1 VSSPHGIR
9 GRFEISLE
17 KLSSSHSEE
26 GKKMTDYN
34 YSDVETRCAGNF
46 RAAGQNLMFFLIGGG
61 IGAAIALLL
70 APKRG
75 SELRG
80 DIANI
85 ATRRYEDTLAKAHE
99 VKRRT
104 AEYLEVA
111 KQTGGEVLDA
121 VVEGA
126 TAVKEAVSKDAET
139 IGAIVETSAK
149 RAASSISRSR

>member
-1 VSSPHGIR
+1 
-9 GRFEISLE
+9 
-17 KLSSSHSEE
+17 
-26 GKKMTDYN
+26 MTDYN
-34 YSDVETRCAGNF
+34 DSDVETRCAGNF
-46 RAAGQNLMFFLIGGG
+46 RAGGQNLLFFLIGGG
-61 IGAAIALLL
+61 IGAAVALLL

-80 DIANI
+80 DIAKV
-85 ATRRYEDTLAKAHE
+85 ATRKYEATLATANE

-104 AEYLEVA
+104 AEYFEAA

-126 TAVKEAVSKDAET
+126 TAVKEEMSKDAEA
-139 IGAIVETSAK
+139 IGAIVENSAK

>member
-1 VSSPHGIR
+1 
-9 GRFEISLE
+9 
-17 KLSSSHSEE
+17 
-26 GKKMTDYN
+26 MTDYN
-34 YSDVETRCAGNF
+34 YENQEPRRTGSFES
-46 RAAGQNLMFFLIGGG
+46 AGQKLMFFLIGGG

-80 DIANI
+80 DIAKV
-85 ATRRYEDTLAKAHE
+85 ATRQYEATLATANE

-104 AEYLEVA
+104 AEYFEAA

-126 TAVKEAVSKDAET
+126 AAVKEEMSKDAEA
-139 IGAIVETSAK
+139 IGAIVENSAK
-149 RAASSISRSR
+149 RAAGSISRSR